1 MKKMKHLK
9 YILILSIG
17 LLSASCSTPKK
28 LYGTWLMDPS
38 PSENVKIKLIIQKKN
53 YTFYVNDKETV
64 SRSYSFKGNTI
75 ISEEIPIVNKR
86 DSIQVINIKNDTLTL
101 HLKEMGMYKE
111 RTFIRL
117 E

>member
-1 MKKMKHLK
+1 MIKHFN

-17 LLSASCSTPKK
+17 LLIASCSKPKK
-28 LYGTWLMDPS
+28 LYGSWIMDPS
-38 PSENVKIKLIIQKKN
+38 PSENAKIKLIIQKEN

-75 ISEEIPIVNKR
+75 ISEQIPIVNTR
-86 DSIQVINIKNDTLTL
+86 DSIQVINIKRDTLTL
-101 HLKEMGMYKE
+101 HLKEMGVYKE

-117 E
+117 K